1 MTLREAFESISTY
14 LVMTKQEILQLPSLH
29 ILDWPIKYVIVGGL
43 GALIVSL
50 TCLVAYFLAVRVFR
64 SLWCW
69 LTIKL
74 RLGRLEEPLDRLKD
88 VLGRLS
94 VVILIWIAGAGL
106 LTAITASKL
115 IVLGLPSAVCVAML
129 WLSSLGRRPDG

>member
-29 ILDWPIKYVIVGGL
+29 ILDWPIQYLIAGAL
-43 GALIVSL
+43 GALIASL
-50 TCLVAYFLAVRVFR
+50 TCTVAYFFIVWRLR

-69 LTIKL
+69 LTVKL
-74 RLGRLEEPLDRLKD
+74 RLDRLEEPLNRLENII
-88 VLGRLS
+88 GRILTLIL
-94 VVILIWIAGAGL
+94 VWIVIAGL
-106 LTAITASKL
+106 LTSITASKI

-129 WLSSLGRRPDG
+129 WLSWLGRRPDG